1 MKTLEEFDKI
11 LVKVIDETLRYSL
24 GDRTVEIFYEYLKRR
39 GFTLSD
45 IPRDPDFFFEELRAV
60 LEFEDSG
67 MRFRRISGIGVV
79 SIIERTIVEILC
91 RKFGLEF
98 NEKGPIIFSQWIE
111 KIREAYSMKSSN
123 STLNLVGREVRTI
136 YGKGKHSN
144 SG

>member
-1 MKTLEEFDKI
+1 MEEFDKI

>member
-1 MKTLEEFDKI
+1 VKTLEEFDKI

>member
-1 MKTLEEFDKI
+1 MEEFDKI

-79 SIIERTIVEILC
+79 SILERTIIEILC

-98 NEKGPIIFSQWIE
+98 NEKGPIIFSQWVE
-111 KIREAYSMKSSN
+111 KIREAYTMKFSN
-123 STLNLVGREVRTI
+123 SILDLAEREVRTI

-144 SG
+144 SR

>member
-98 NEKGPIIFSQWIE
+98 NERGPIIFSQWIE
-111 KIREAYSMKSSN
+111 KIREAYSMKSSD

>member
-111 KIREAYSMKSSN
+111 KIREAYSMKSSD